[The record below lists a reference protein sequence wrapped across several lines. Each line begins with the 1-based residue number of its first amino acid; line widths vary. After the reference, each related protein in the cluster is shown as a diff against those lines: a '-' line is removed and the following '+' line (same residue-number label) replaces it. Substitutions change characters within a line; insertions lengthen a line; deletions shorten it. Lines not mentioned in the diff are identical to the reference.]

1 MKYLMIDKFD
11 EIVNFV
17 ELTSNIGIT
26 GARTYFQGIKR
37 MPNREAFNKLWKV
50 MTEQQYDLQFKNN
63 LQDKQMGKRKYE
75 WWKDEERYLDIDQ

>member
-1 MKYLMIDKFD
+1 MINKFD
-11 EIVNFV
+11 EIVNSV
-17 ELTSNIGIT
+17 ELTANIGIT

-37 MPNREAFNKLWKV
+37 MPDREAFNKLWKV

-63 LQDKQMGKRKYE
+63 LHNSQMEKGKYD